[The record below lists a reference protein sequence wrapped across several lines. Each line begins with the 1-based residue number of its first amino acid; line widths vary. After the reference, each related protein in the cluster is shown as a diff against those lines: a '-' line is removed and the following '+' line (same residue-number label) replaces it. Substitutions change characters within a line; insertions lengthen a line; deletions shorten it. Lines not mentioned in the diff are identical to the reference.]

1 MSVYSISSID
11 VKDWDAYREY
21 MRLVPSII
29 EKFGGKYLV
38 RGGEMESLEGKM
50 FHGRMVIIEFP
61 NKELAMKFYKSEEY
75 KPLLDLRTNSGIS
88 NLVIVDGH

>member
-1 MSVYSISSID
+1 MKSYIVAHIET
-11 VKDWDAYREY
+11 KNLKNMKKYREK
-21 MRLVPSII
+21 VFKII
-29 EKFGGKYLV
+29 NKYKGKYLV

>member
-1 MSVYSISSID
+1 MKAYIIAHIETKNLDSM
-11 VKDWDAYREY
+11 KQYREK
-21 MRLVPSII
+21 VFNIVSDH
-29 EKFGGKYLV
+29 GGKYLV